1 MWGNSEMSERYS
13 RLPDDQLKAILDSL
27 KNCIESYLFKMR
39 KFPLDLVY
47 DVSPVDL
54 IDIIIQVD
62 KRNAHYLYFH
72 KGMHINEAKKIGLYA
87 YWFLKFKPIRILDPR
102 FRTTASII
110 DINECFAL
118 CLLYSVL
125 RSVGRHASFIRGGQP
140 LWKELQY
147 SLRCR
152 TFTAG
157 SMMVLADSFQ

>member
-1 MWGNSEMSERYS
+1 MSATGESYS
-13 RLPDDQLKAILDSL
+13 RLPDAQLRAILDSF
-27 KNCIESYLFKMR
+27 KRCIEHYLFKVR
-39 KFPLDLVY
+39 KFPTDLEY

-54 IDIIIQVD
+54 IDMVIQVD

-72 KGMHINEAKKIGLYA
+72 KGMKINEAKEIGLYM

-102 FRTTASII
+102 FRTLVSTV
-110 DINECFAL
+110 DVNECFAL

-125 RSVGRHASFIRGGQP
+125 RSVNRHASFIRAGEP

-147 SLRCR
+147 SLRFR

>member
-1 MWGNSEMSERYS
+1 MSATGERYH
-13 RLPDDQLKAILDSL
+13 RLPDDQLKAIVDSL
-27 KNCIESYLFKMR
+27 KHCIADYLFKVR
-39 KFPLDLVY
+39 KFPADLVY
-47 DVSPVDL
+47 DVSPLDL
-54 IDIIIQVD
+54 LDTVVRVD

-72 KGMHINEAKKIGLYA
+72 KGMQINEAKKIGLYM

-102 FRTTASII
+102 FRTEASVI
-110 DINECFAL
+110 DVNECFAL

-125 RSVGRHASFIRGGQP
+125 RSVHRHASFIRAGEP

-147 SLRCR
+147 SLRFR